1 MTSSERTFC
10 NPLDISY
17 RYQDIRFSGTVQG
30 IKLGEPRRSVHRE
43 AADPSIVRYRD
54 RYYMFV
60 SMSAGFWHSADLV
73 RWEYHATSKLPA
85 LDYAPDVREIDEALY
100 ISASRKEDN
109 CPFFRSVDPLSDDFV
124 EVTPGTFPFWDP
136 NLFQDTDRS
145 VYLYWG
151 CDSKT
156 PLYGVRLSDTFSP
169 IGEPSPLIS
178 ADVLAHG
185 WEQLGE
191 DHVVEPPQTERDTL
205 IARLRGTTPYIEGAW
220 MTERNGTYYLQYA
233 APATQLNT
241 YADGYYTATS
251 PLGPFTYSLDS
262 PFSSKPGGF
271 ITGAGHGSTFQDE
284 HGNWWHAA
292 TMRISV
298 NDEFERR
305 VGIFPAGFDD
315 DGVLFCNQNFADYP
329 MTVPDGPFDPWTPP
343 AWMLLSYKADA
354 VASSAAPGHDP
365 ASAVDEDVRTWWAA
379 ANSEPSESLTVDL
392 GAGKT
397 VHALQINL
405 ADHELADGAPHTP
418 EGVDL
423 GHSWRGIFPGHQP
436 AEFVVEISP
445 DGQEWT
451 VVRDSR
457 GTGIDAPHG
466 YLVLD
471 APCRTR
477 FVRVTSGRL
486 PFDGVF
492 AVSGVRVFG
501 TGDGDAPPP
510 VRARA
515 ARVDDRTARIE
526 WDAAPGAI
534 GYNIRYGRHP
544 RKLYHS
550 WLVHERTALDLRSL
564 NAGVEYWV
572 AVDAFGEAGV
582 TSGEPVSAAWP
593 ERAPEHDHIQPPV
606 RRSRSG
612 PR

>member
-17 RYQDIRFSGTVQG
+17 RYQDIRFSGTVRG
-30 IKLGEPRRSVHRE
+30 IKLGVPRRSVHRE
-43 AADPSIVRYRD
+43 AADPSIVLYRD
-54 RYYMFV
+54 RFYMFV

-73 RWEYHATSKLPA
+73 RWEYRATSKLPA
-85 LDYAPDVREIDEALY
+85 LDYAPDVREIDGALH

-136 NLFQDTDRS
+136 NLFQDTDHS

-151 CDSKT
+151 CDNKT

-169 IGEPSPLIS
+169 VGEPSPLITS
-178 ADVLAHG
+178 DVLAHG
-185 WEQLGE
+185 WEQPGE
-191 DHVVEPPQTERDTL
+191 DHVVVPPQTEREKL
-205 IARLRGTTPYIEGAW
+205 LGQVVGTTPYIEGAW
-220 MTERNGTYYLQYA
+220 MTERDGTYYLQYS
-233 APATQLNT
+233 APGTQFNT
-241 YADGYYTATS
+241 YADGYCTATS
-251 PLGPFTYSLDS
+251 PLGPFTYSPDS

-271 ITGAGHGSTFQDE
+271 VTGAGHGSTFQDR

-298 NDEFERR
+298 NDVFERR

-354 VASSAAPGHDP
+354 VASSSAPGHDP

-379 ANSEPSESLTVDL
+379 ANREPGESLTLDL
-392 GAGKT
+392 GAGRT

-405 ADHELADGAPHTP
+405 ADHELADGTPYAPD
-418 EGVDL
+418 GVDM
-423 GHSWRGIFPGHQP
+423 GHSSRAIFPSHQP
-436 AEFVVEISP
+436 AEIVVEISR

-457 GTGIDAPHG
+457 GTDLDAPHA
-466 YLVLD
+466 YIVLD
-471 APCRTR
+471 APWRTR

-510 VRARA
+510 VRAWA
-515 ARVDDRTARIE
+515 TRVDDRTARIE
-526 WDAAPGAI
+526 WDAAPGAV
-534 GYNIRYGRHP
+534 GYNVRYGRHP

-550 WLVHERTALDLRSL
+550 WLVYERTALDLRSL
-564 NAGVEYWV
+564 NAGAEYWV

-582 TSGEPVSAAWP
+582 TSGEPVPAAWA
-593 ERAPEHDHIQPPV
+593 ERATDHDDV
-606 RRSRSG
+606 
-612 PR
+612 